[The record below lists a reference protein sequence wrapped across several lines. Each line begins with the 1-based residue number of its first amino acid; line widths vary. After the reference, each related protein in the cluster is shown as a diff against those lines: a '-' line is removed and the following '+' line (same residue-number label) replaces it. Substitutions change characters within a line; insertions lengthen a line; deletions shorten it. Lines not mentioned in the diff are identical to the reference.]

1 MTQYELPTDR
11 PATTW
16 RGLSF
21 LRTGAELL
29 LGISFITAMA
39 FGGFGAVVHHT
50 SIVAE
55 LAAIAFFCSLVCVL
69 VNWFTAVED
78 DGARDH
84 KGWD

>member
-11 PATTW
+11 TTTAW

-39 FGGFGAVVHHT
+39 FGGFGAVVHQT
-50 SIVAE
+50 SVVAE
-55 LAAIAFFCSLVCVL
+55 LAAIVFCCSLVCVL
-69 VNWFTAVED
+69 VNWFTVSED
-78 DGARDH
+78 EGARGH